1 MHLMCNFESLASD
14 RSLKARM
21 WDTERGKL
29 LRQLEGIGDVI
40 CFKLAE
46 AAGIKTFQV
55 SMELHSSR

>member
-1 MHLMCNFESLASD
+1 
-14 RSLKARM
+14 M

-46 AAGIKTFQV
+46 AGIKTFQV
-55 SMELHSSR
+55 SMEPNSSR